1 MADEPEADQEV
12 RPMSADANTKTIQA
26 VYEAFG
32 RGDVA
37 AIVDVVTDDVDWGAE
52 TSSTAVP
59 WYGVHHGK
67 DGVVSF
73 FEAFGST
80 MDVEQF
86 EPVSFAANDTD
97 VHTLVHF
104 KAKRRATGASLAMD
118 LHHFFQFRDGKISYY
133 RGTED
138 SALTAAA
145 FQD

>member
-1 MADEPEADQEV
+1 
-12 RPMSADANTKTIQA
+12 MSADVNIKTVQA
-26 VYEAFG
+26 VYEAFT

-37 AIVDVVTDDVDWGAE
+37 AILDVVTDDVDWASD
-52 TSSTAVP
+52 TSSTAAP
-59 WYGVHHGK
+59 WYGVRHGK

-86 EPVSFAANDTD
+86 DPVSYAANDNE

-104 KAKRRATGASLAMD
+104 RATRRANGKSITMN
-118 LHHFFQFRDGKISYY
+118 LHHFFQFRDGKIAYY

-138 SALTAAA
+138 SALTAAT